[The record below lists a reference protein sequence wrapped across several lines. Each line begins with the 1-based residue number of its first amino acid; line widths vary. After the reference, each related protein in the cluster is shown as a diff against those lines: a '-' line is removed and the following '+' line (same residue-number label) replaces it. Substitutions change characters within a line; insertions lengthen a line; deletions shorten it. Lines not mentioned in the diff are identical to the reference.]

1 LLAQAEHDEEA
12 MAVLITPSARLI
24 EAVKKRLEEEIARL
38 PRKSIIEAS
47 LAHCGVLIQT
57 RSMQEAIEL
66 TNLYAPEHLSVQV
79 EYPRNLVDK
88 IKHAGAIM
96 LGAMTPVA
104 VGDYYAGPNHIL
116 PTGRKAR
123 FASPLTAEDFRK
135 TTSVLYYSKERLQK
149 DAADIRA
156 FAEAE
161 ELQAHAR
168 SIEVRQ

>member
-1 LLAQAEHDEEA
+1 
-12 MAVLITPSARLI
+12 
-24 EAVKKRLEEEIARL
+24 
-38 PRKSIIEAS
+38 
-47 LAHCGVLIQT
+47 
-57 RSMQEAIEL
+57 
-66 TNLYAPEHLSVQV
+66 
-79 EYPRNLVDK
+79 
-88 IKHAGAIM
+88 M

-123 FASPLTAEDFRK
+123 FSSPLTAEDFRK